1 MSGSRKILI
10 ALAAIGVLL
19 GIAAAATNFI
29 EDEVGWNTTFTV
41 LQTIIVAALMVI
53 VARDGADEE
62 ESQAELNKIG
72 NAA

>member
-10 ALAAIGVLL
+10 VLAAIGVLL